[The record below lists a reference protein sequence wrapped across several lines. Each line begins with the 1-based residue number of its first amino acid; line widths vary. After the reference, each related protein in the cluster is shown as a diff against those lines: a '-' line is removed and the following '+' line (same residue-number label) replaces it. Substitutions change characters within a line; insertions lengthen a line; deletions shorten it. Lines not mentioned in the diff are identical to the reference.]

1 MVGKIAGFV
10 RFRRLT
16 DAIRGASRQFAYWSS
31 QRPTDFLPDC
41 ERDRCLRE
49 AGITPAEF
57 RSAGKSAR
65 GFRGRMTAMMRH
77 FRLDPDAAT
86 PRYHG
91 ALRDAERVCMN
102 CATVKRCKN
111 WLEWGRR
118 NDAPRVFCPNA
129 ALFDEVASNQRKAS
143 GS

>member
-1 MVGKIAGFV
+1 MAGSNLGLAGFQKLADGV
-10 RFRRLT
+10 RGLSRR
-16 DAIRGASRQFAYWSS
+16 FAGWSAMH
-31 QRPTDFLPDC
+31 PVGYPADP

-49 AGITPAEF
+49 AGITPAELC
-57 RSAGKSAR
+57 RAGKSAR

-77 FRLDPDAAT
+77 FRLDPDAAA
-86 PRYHG
+86 PRYRG

-102 CATVKRCKN
+102 CTTVRRCKG

-129 ALFDEVASNQRKAS
+129 ALFDEAAADQRKAP
-143 GS
+143 